1 MRHQNCYGYEES
13 QQGQDP
19 NQGEIMRL
27 QSKKLAVGLFAA
39 GALLFAA
46 CGGSDSDSAGGTE
59 TIKIARNNWTASM
72 IEVEIVKQ
80 LIETNLGNPVEI
92 VDIDENAMIPGMST
106 GDIDANV
113 EVWPSGFTAE
123 EQAFID
129 DGSVVNMGLLGAVG
143 KIGWFVTPNALEQFP
158 QLATWEGLK
167 DPAVSKAFATAAT
180 GSQGRMLAMDPSFSG
195 YEEQLVKN
203 LKLDFKV
210 QYSGSEAATQ
220 AEIIALTEAKKPV
233 IMYYWMPSAAVGK
246 YGLINIVLPK
256 STVDCAAMADKCDGD
271 YPEDVLF
278 KVASAKL
285 EAKDAKVF
293 KFFKN
298 YQMSTAD
305 QLATL
310 PAVEIDSR
318 DAAEVAAEW
327 IAANEA
333 VWSEWF
339 K

>member
-1 MRHQNCYGYEES
+1 LC
-13 QQGQDP
+13 
-19 NQGEIMRL
+19 
-27 QSKKLAVGLFAA
+27 
-39 GALLFAA
+39 
-46 CGGSDSDSAGGTE
+46 
-59 TIKIARNNWTASM
+59 
-72 IEVEIVKQ
+72 
-80 LIETNLGNPVEI
+80 NPVEI

-129 DGSVVNMGLLGAVG
+129 DGSVVNMGELGAIG

-256 STVDCAAMADKCDGD
+256 PTVDCALEADKCDGD

-285 EAKDAKVF
+285 ETKDANVF

-310 PAVEIDSR
+310 PAVEIDGR
-318 DAAEVAAEW
+318 EAAEVAAEW

-333 VWSEWF
+333 VWSAWF

>member
-1 MRHQNCYGYEES
+1 MALRN
-13 QQGQDP
+13 
-19 NQGEIMRL
+19 
-27 QSKKLAVGLFAA
+27 KKFAIA
-39 GALLFAA
+39 LLSVGALVLGA
-46 CGGSDSDSAGGTE
+46 CGGSDSDSAGGGTE
-59 TIKIARNNWTASM
+59 TIRIARNNWTASA

-80 LIETNLGNPVEI
+80 LIEANLGNPVEI

-123 EQAFID
+123 EQAFVD
-129 DGSVVNMGLLGAVG
+129 DGSVVNMGELGAIG

-158 QLATWEGLK
+158 QLSSWEGLK
-167 DPAVSKAFATAAT
+167 DPAVVKGFATAAT
-180 GSQGRMLAMDPSFSG
+180 GAQGRLLAMDPSFSG

-220 AEIIALTEAKKPV
+220 AEIVSATEAGKPV

-246 YGLINIVLPK
+246 YGLKNLALPK
-256 STVDCAAMADKCDGD
+256 ATVDCALEADKCDGD

-278 KVASAKL
+278 KLASAKL

-293 KFFKN
+293 NFFKK
-298 YQMSTAD
+298 YKMSTED

-310 PAVEIDSR
+310 PAVEIDGKP
-318 DAAEVAAEW
+318 AADIAAEW
-327 IAANEA
+327 IAANKA
-333 VWSEWF
+333 TWSEWF

>member
-1 MRHQNCYGYEES
+1 
-13 QQGQDP
+13 
-19 NQGEIMRL
+19 MRL

-39 GALLFAA
+39 GAMLFAA

-59 TIKIARNNWTASM
+59 TIRIARNNWTASA

-113 EVWPSGFTAE
+113 EVWPSGFTPD

-129 DGSVVNMGLLGAVG
+129 DGSVVNMGTLGAIG

-246 YGLINIVLPK
+246 FGLINLVLPK
-256 STVDCAAMADKCDGD
+256 STVDCALEADKCDGD

-293 KFFKN
+293 NFFKN
-298 YQMSTAD
+298 YQMTTDD
-305 QLATL
+305 QLSTL
-310 PAVEIDSR
+310 PAVEIDGR
-318 DAAEVAAEW
+318 PAAEIAAEW
-327 IAANEA
+327 IAANKA
-333 VWSEWF
+333 VWSAWF

>member
-1 MRHQNCYGYEES
+1 M
-13 QQGQDP
+13 
-19 NQGEIMRL
+19 
-27 QSKKLAVGLFAA
+27 
-39 GALLFAA
+39 LFAA
-46 CGGSDSDSAGGTE
+46 CGGSDSATEAVSEDTTAVAADATAGPACAGTE
-59 TIKIARNNWTASM
+59 TIKIARNNWTSSA
-72 IEVEIVKQ
+72 IEVEIIKQ
-80 LIETNLGNPVEI
+80 LIETNLCNPVEI

-129 DGSVVNMGLLGAVG
+129 DGSVVNMGELGAIG

-167 DPAVSKAFATAAT
+167 DPAVTKAFATAAT
-180 GSQGRMLAMDPSFSG
+180 GSKGRMLAMDPSFSG

-246 YGLINIVLPK
+246 YGLINIALPK
-256 STVDCAAMADKCDGD
+256 ATVDCAAEADKCDGD

-285 EAKDAKVF
+285 EAKDANVF
-293 KFFKN
+293 KFLKN
-298 YQMSTAD
+298 YQMTTDD

-310 PAVEIDSR
+310 PAVEIDGR
-318 DAAEVAAEW
+318 EAAEVAAEW

-333 VWSEWF
+333 VWSAWF

>member
-1 MRHQNCYGYEES
+1 MGSR
-13 QQGQDP
+13 
-19 NQGEIMRL
+19 
-27 QSKKLAVGLFAA
+27 KKLLGIGLFAV
-39 GALLFAA
+39 GSLMFAA
-46 CGGSDSDSAGGTE
+46 CGGSDTASEPVSEDTAAVADGPACDGTE
-59 TIKIARNNWTASM
+59 TIKIARNNWTASA

-80 LIETNLGNPVEI
+80 LIETNLCNPVEI
-92 VDIDENAMIPGMST
+92 VDIDENAMIAGMSS

-113 EVWPSGFTAE
+113 EVWPSGFTPE
-123 EQAFID
+123 EQAFVD

-143 KIGWFVTPNALEQFP
+143 KIGWFVTPDALTSFP

-167 DPAVSKAFATAAT
+167 DPEVVKAFATAAT

-195 YEEQLVKN
+195 YEEQIIKN
-203 LKLDFKV
+203 LGLDFKT

-220 AEIIALTEAKKPV
+220 AEIVAMTEAKKPV

-246 YGLINIVLPK
+246 YGLKNIALPTP
-256 STVDCAAMADKCDGD
+256 TVDCYAEADKCDGD

-285 EAKDAKVF
+285 EAKDANVF
-293 KFFKN
+293 NFFKN
-298 YQMSTAD
+298 YQMTTDD

-310 PAVEIDSR
+310 PAVEIDGR

-333 VWSEWF
+333 VWSAWF
-339 K
+339 N

>member
-1 MRHQNCYGYEES
+1 MGLRT
-13 QQGQDP
+13 
-19 NQGEIMRL
+19 
-27 QSKKLAVGLFAA
+27 KKLTVGLFAA

-46 CGGSDSDSAGGTE
+46 CGGSDSATEVATEETAAAETAAAPACSGTE
-59 TIKIARNNWTASM
+59 TIKIARNNWTSSV
-72 IEVEIVKQ
+72 IEVEIIKQ
-80 LIETNLGNPVEI
+80 LIETNLCNPVEI

-129 DGSVVNMGLLGAVG
+129 DGSVVNMGELGAIG

-158 QLATWEGLK
+158 QLSTWEGLK
-167 DPAVSKAFATAAT
+167 DPAVAKAFATAAT
-180 GSQGRMLAMDPSFSG
+180 GSKGRMLAMDPSFSG

-220 AEIIALTEAKKPV
+220 AEIIALTEANKPV

-256 STVDCAAMADKCDGD
+256 ASVDCAAEADKCDGD

-285 EAKDAKVF
+285 EDKDANVF

-298 YQMSTAD
+298 YKMTTDD

-310 PAVEIDSR
+310 PAVEIDGR

-333 VWSEWF
+333 VWSAWF

>member
-1 MRHQNCYGYEES
+1 MGLRN
-13 QQGQDP
+13 
-19 NQGEIMRL
+19 
-27 QSKKLAVGLFAA
+27 KKFAIGLVSV
-39 GALLFAA
+39 GALLLAA
-46 CGGSDSDSAGGTE
+46 CGGSDGGSAGGTE
-59 TIKIARNNWTASM
+59 TIRIARNNWTASA

-106 GDIDANV
+106 GEIDANV
-113 EVWPSGFTAE
+113 EVWPSGFTPE

-129 DGSVVNMGLLGAVG
+129 DGSVVNMGELGAIG

-220 AEIIALTEAKKPV
+220 AEIIAATEAGKPV

-246 YGLINIVLPK
+246 YGLKNIVLPK
-256 STVDCAAMADKCDGD
+256 PTVDCATMADNCDGD
-271 YPEDVLF
+271 YPEDILF

-293 KFFKN
+293 KFLKN
-298 YQMSTAD
+298 YQMTTDD

-310 PAVEIDSR
+310 PAVEIDGR
-318 DAAEVAAEW
+318 EAAEVAAEW
-327 IAANEA
+327 IAANKA
-333 VWSEWF
+333 TWSEWF

>member
-1 MRHQNCYGYEES
+1 
-13 QQGQDP
+13 
-19 NQGEIMRL
+19 MRL
-27 QSKKLAVGLFAA
+27 RSKKLVVGIFTA
-39 GALLFAA
+39 GAMLIAA

-59 TIKIARNNWTASM
+59 TIRIARNNWTASA

-80 LIETNLGNPVEI
+80 LIEANLGNPVEI

-113 EVWPSGFTAE
+113 EVWPSGFTPE

-129 DGSVVNMGLLGAVG
+129 DGSIVNMGLLGAIG

-158 QLATWEGLK
+158 QLSTWEGLK
-167 DPAVSKAFATAAT
+167 DPAVVKAFATAAT

-246 YGLINIVLPK
+246 YGLINLALPK
-256 STVDCAAMADKCDGD
+256 PTVDCALEADKCDGD

-285 EAKDAKVF
+285 EAKDANVF

-310 PAVEIDSR
+310 PAVEIDGR
-318 DAAEVAAEW
+318 EAAEVAAEW

-333 VWSEWF
+333 VWSAWF

>member
-1 MRHQNCYGYEES
+1 MRHQNCYGYEEP

-39 GALLFAA
+39 GAMLFAA
-46 CGGSDSDSAGGTE
+46 CGGSDSGSAGCTE
-59 TIKIARNNWTASM
+59 TIKIARNNWTASA
-72 IEVEIVKQ
+72 IEAEIVKQ

-129 DGSVVNMGLLGAVG
+129 DGSVVNMGTLGAIG

-246 YGLINIVLPK
+246 FGLINLVLPK
-256 STVDCAAMADKCDGD
+256 STVDCALEADKCDGD

-293 KFFKN
+293 NFFKN
-298 YQMSTAD
+298 YQMTTDD

-310 PAVEIDSR
+310 PAVEIDGR
-318 DAAEVAAEW
+318 PAAEIAAEW
-327 IAANEA
+327 IAANKA
-333 VWSEWF
+333 VWSAWF

>member
-1 MRHQNCYGYEES
+1 MGSH
-13 QQGQDP
+13 
-19 NQGEIMRL
+19 
-27 QSKKLAVGLFAA
+27 KKLLGIGLFAV
-39 GALLFAA
+39 GSLLFAA
-46 CGGSDSDSAGGTE
+46 CGNSDAAMDAAGEDTTVLAATGAPACTGTAP
-59 TIKIARNNWTASM
+59 IKIARNNWTASA
-72 IEVEIVKQ
+72 IEVEVVKQ
-80 LIETNLGNPVEI
+80 LIEKNLCNPVEI
-92 VDIDENAMIPGMST
+92 VDIDENAMIPGMSS

-113 EVWPSGFTAE
+113 EVWPSGFTKE

-143 KIGWFVTPNALEQFP
+143 KIGWFVTPDALTSFP

-167 DPAVSKAFATAAT
+167 DPAVVKAFATAAT

-195 YEEQLVKN
+195 YEEQIIKN
-203 LKLDFKV
+203 LGLNFKT

-220 AEIIALTEAKKPV
+220 AEIVAMTEAKKPV

-246 YGLINIVLPK
+246 YGLVNIVLPK
-256 STVDCAAMADKCDGD
+256 ATVDCATQADKCDGD

-285 EAKDAKVF
+285 EAKDANVF

-298 YQMSTAD
+298 FQMSTDD

-310 PAVEIDSR
+310 PAVEIDKR
-318 DAAEVAAEW
+318 PAADVAAEW

-333 VWSEWF
+333 VWSAWF

>member
-1 MRHQNCYGYEES
+1 MGILN
-13 QQGQDP
+13 
-19 NQGEIMRL
+19 
-27 QSKKLAVGLFAA
+27 KKLAVGLFAA
-39 GALLFAA
+39 GAVLFAA
-46 CGGSDSDSAGGTE
+46 CGGSDSATETVTEETTAAAAEATAGPACAGTE
-59 TIKIARNNWTASM
+59 TIKIARNNWTSSV
-72 IEVEIVKQ
+72 IEVEIIKQ
-80 LIETNLGNPVEI
+80 LIETNLCNPVEI

-129 DGSVVNMGLLGAVG
+129 DGSVVNMGELGAIG

-158 QLATWEGLK
+158 QLSTWEGLK
-167 DPAVSKAFATAAT
+167 DPAVAKAFATAAT
-180 GSQGRMLAMDPSFSG
+180 GSKGRMLAMDPSFSG

-220 AEIIALTEAKKPV
+220 AEIIALTEANKPV

-246 YGLINIVLPK
+246 YGLINIALPK
-256 STVDCAAMADKCDGD
+256 ATVDCAAEADKCDGD

-285 EAKDAKVF
+285 ETKDANVF

-298 YQMSTAD
+298 YKMTTDD

-310 PAVEIDSR
+310 PAVEIDGR
-318 DAAEVAAEW
+318 PAVEVAAEW

-333 VWSEWF
+333 VWSAWF

>member
-1 MRHQNCYGYEES
+1 MGLRN
-13 QQGQDP
+13 
-19 NQGEIMRL
+19 
-27 QSKKLAVGLFAA
+27 KKFAIGLVSV
-39 GALLFAA
+39 GALLLAA
-46 CGGSDSDSAGGTE
+46 CGGSDGDSAGGTE
-59 TIKIARNNWTASM
+59 TIRIARNNWTASA
-72 IEVEIVKQ
+72 IEVEVVKQ
-80 LIETNLGNPVEI
+80 LIEANLGNPVEI

-113 EVWPSGFTAE
+113 EVWPSGFTPD
-123 EQAFID
+123 EQAFVD
-129 DGSVVNMGLLGAVG
+129 DGSVVNMGELGAIG

-158 QLATWEGLK
+158 QLSSWEGLK
-167 DPAVSKAFATAAT
+167 DPEVVKAFATAAT
-180 GSQGRMLAMDPSFSG
+180 GTQGRLLSMDPSFSS
-195 YEEQLVKN
+195 YEEPMAKN
-203 LKLDFKV
+203 LGLDFKV

-220 AEIIALTEAKKPV
+220 AEIIAATEAGKPV

-246 YGLINIVLPK
+246 YGLKNVVLPK
-256 STVDCAAMADKCDGD
+256 PTVDCATMADNCDGD
-271 YPEDVLF
+271 YPEDILF

-298 YQMSTAD
+298 YQMTTDD

-310 PAVEIDSR
+310 PAVEIDGR
-318 DAAEVAAEW
+318 EAAEVAAEW

-333 VWSEWF
+333 TWSEWF

>member
-1 MRHQNCYGYEES
+1 
-13 QQGQDP
+13 
-19 NQGEIMRL
+19 
-27 QSKKLAVGLFAA
+27 
-39 GALLFAA
+39 
-46 CGGSDSDSAGGTE
+46 
-59 TIKIARNNWTASM
+59 
-72 IEVEIVKQ
+72 
-80 LIETNLGNPVEI
+80 
-92 VDIDENAMIPGMST
+92 
-106 GDIDANV
+106 
-113 EVWPSGFTAE
+113 
-123 EQAFID
+123 
-129 DGSVVNMGLLGAVG
+129 
-143 KIGWFVTPNALEQFP
+143 
-158 QLATWEGLK
+158 
-167 DPAVSKAFATAAT
+167 
-180 GSQGRMLAMDPSFSG
+180 MDPSFSG

-246 YGLINIVLPK
+246 YGLINIALPK
-256 STVDCAAMADKCDGD
+256 ATVDCAAEADKCDGD

-285 EAKDAKVF
+285 EAKDANVF

-298 YQMSTAD
+298 YQMSTDD

-310 PAVEIDSR
+310 PAVEIDGR
-318 DAAEVAAEW
+318 PAAEVAAEW

-333 VWSEWF
+333 VWSAWF

>member
-1 MRHQNCYGYEES
+1 MRILN
-13 QQGQDP
+13 
-19 NQGEIMRL
+19 
-27 QSKKLAVGLFAA
+27 KKLTVGLFAA

-46 CGGSDSDSAGGTE
+46 CGGSDSATETVTEDTTAAAAEATAGPACAGTE
-59 TIKIARNNWTASM
+59 TIKIARNNWTSSV
-72 IEVEIVKQ
+72 IEVEIIKQ
-80 LIETNLGNPVEI
+80 LIETNLCNPVEI

-129 DGSVVNMGLLGAVG
+129 DGSVVNMGELGAIG

-158 QLATWEGLK
+158 QLSTWEGLK
-167 DPAVSKAFATAAT
+167 DPAVAKAFATAAT
-180 GSQGRMLAMDPSFSG
+180 GSKGRMLAMDPSFSG

-220 AEIIALTEAKKPV
+220 AEIIALTEANKPV

-246 YGLINIVLPK
+246 YGLINIALPK
-256 STVDCAAMADKCDGD
+256 ATVDCAAEADKCDGD

-285 EAKDAKVF
+285 EAKDANVF

-298 YQMSTAD
+298 YKMTTDD
-305 QLATL
+305 QLETL
-310 PAVEIDSR
+310 PAVEIDGR
-318 DAAEVAAEW
+318 PAVEVAAEW

-333 VWSEWF
+333 VWSAWF